1 MEKND
6 TDRNADVNLVTLT
19 NTSQLFPF
27 MPHEPTFQLTQLN
40 SFPRA
45 ILMQNQNQLD
55 LLRIFR
61 RATEHGWILIAQL
74 DRAVQLCGSICIC
87 YASHLFRFI
96 LFKLSPARYRYN
108 KCLDNKQNNIII

>member
-27 MPHEPTFQLTQLN
+27 MPHDPTFQLN

-55 LLRIFR
+55 LLSISR

-87 YASHLFRFI
+87 YASPLVSSGFSFDLLPHRMWF
-96 LFKLSPARYRYN
+96 P
-108 KCLDNKQNNIII
+108 CIIQRGHKRLII